1 MKSQG
6 LEIARAKCASVAN
19 IDNYFKEL
27 ITKYGLKDKPHLIFN
42 VDEKG
47 ITPDHSPPHVVTDSS
62 AKPPAV
68 KTVKSQ
74 TITSLGCGSASGYT
88 IPPYFVFPGK
98 RFSEKLM
105 QGATPGA
112 AGCVSESV
120 WSNSEIFKSYL
131 KDHFIK
137 YVPGRTDDHVLL
149 LFDGHKSHISVDV
162 ITWAQSYN
170 IIMYVLPAHT
180 SHILQPLDVGCYGP
194 FQRIY
199 NNECHKTMY
208 TNSSVI
214 TRYNVCEIACKVYP
228 KAFSPTNLQ
237 SAYKKAGVF
246 PLDRNAVSETTLAP
260 AEVFNFDTENAQ
272 LEVEINYDN
281 IKCASFEF
289 LEAIVND
296 DETDIVSYMDI
307 NETNASVTLNQKEC
321 DFFTSKDQ
329 LKAIKSEEEKNKKR
343 RNTMEG
349 LLQRMGL
356 PKKCKSILKI

>member
-1 MKSQG
+1 M
-6 LEIARAKCASVAN
+6 
-19 IDNYFKEL
+19 
-27 ITKYGLKDKPHLIFN
+27 
-42 VDEKG
+42 
-47 ITPDHSPPHVVTDSS
+47 
-62 AKPPAV
+62 
-68 KTVKSQ
+68 
-74 TITSLGCGSASGYT
+74 
-88 IPPYFVFPGK
+88 
-98 RFSEKLM
+98 
-105 QGATPGA
+105 
-112 AGCVSESV
+112 
-120 WSNSEIFKSYL
+120 
-131 KDHFIK
+131 
-137 YVPGRTDDHVLL
+137 
-149 LFDGHKSHISVDV
+149 FDGHKSHISVDL

-199 NNECHKTMY
+199 NNKCHKTMH

-246 PLDRNAVSETTLAP
+246 PLDRNAVSEMTLAP

-289 LEAIVND
+289 PGAIVND

-321 DFFTSKDQ
+321 GDFLTSKDQ
-329 LKAIKSEEEKNKKR
+329 LKAIKIEEEKK
-343 RNTMEG
+343 
-349 LLQRMGL
+349 
-356 PKKCKSILKI
+356 

>member
-1 MKSQG
+1 
-6 LEIARAKCASVAN
+6 
-19 IDNYFKEL
+19 
-27 ITKYGLKDKPHLIFN
+27 
-42 VDEKG
+42 
-47 ITPDHSPPHVVTDSS
+47 
-62 AKPPAV
+62 
-68 KTVKSQ
+68 
-74 TITSLGCGSASGYT
+74 
-88 IPPYFVFPGK
+88 
-98 RFSEKLM
+98 
-105 QGATPGA
+105 
-112 AGCVSESV
+112 
-120 WSNSEIFKSYL
+120 
-131 KDHFIK
+131 
-137 YVPGRTDDHVLL
+137 
-149 LFDGHKSHISVDV
+149 
-162 ITWAQSYN
+162 
-170 IIMYVLPAHT
+170 MYVLPAHT

-260 AEVFNFDTENAQ
+260 AEVFYFDTENAQ

-289 LEAIVND
+289 PEAIVND

-321 DFFTSKDQ
+321 DFFTS
-329 LKAIKSEEEKNKKR
+329 
-343 RNTMEG
+343 
-349 LLQRMGL
+349 
-356 PKKCKSILKI
+356 